1 MRHKIIKSIVLGYM
15 IMFALSIIIAASSLA
30 SLLLYKLIELF
41 N

>member
-30 SLLLYKLIELF
+30 SLLLYRLIELL